1 MPRPP
6 LGRASKVSDEQLL
19 AAAALAVHMRDL
31 LLRLGIVAD
40 GGNYESVRWRLQ
52 RLGALD
58 ARFDRRL
65 PRRDA
70 GAPLRS
76 DHTYS
81 DEQLSAVVAAS
92 STKADVLRALGLP
105 PSRQQYPELN
115 RRLAAASVDTTHLRG
130 RAWRR
135 GGTYGPREPL
145 EVVLARPRAP
155 ARLGERLVREGVLE
169 RRCACCGR
177 TEWNGEPIPLEL
189 DHVNGDRSDNR
200 LENLRLL
207 CPNCHAQTP
216 TWRGRNIGRGMRA
229 LTSPA
234 VGSPVPD

>member
-19 AAAALAVHMRDL
+19 AAAAEAVHMRDL

-52 RLGALD
+52 RLGALE

-65 PRRDA
+65 ARRDR
-70 GAPLRS
+70 GASLRD

-81 DEQLSAVVAAS
+81 DEQLTAAVAAA
-92 STKADVLRALGLP
+92 STKADVLRALGLA
-105 PSRQQYPELN
+105 PSPQQYPELN
-115 RRLAAASVDTTHLRG
+115 RRLAAASVDTAHLRG

-135 GGTYGPREPL
+135 GGTYSPRVPL

-155 ARLGERLVREGVLE
+155 ARLGERLVREGLVE
-169 RRCACCGR
+169 RRCAECGR
-177 TEWNGEPIPLEL
+177 EEWNGKPIPLEL
-189 DHVNGDRSDNR
+189 DHVNGDRPDNR

-216 TWRGRNIGRGMRA
+216 TWRGRNIGRGMQA
-229 LTSPA
+229 FATPA
-234 VGSPVPD
+234 GVLPVQD